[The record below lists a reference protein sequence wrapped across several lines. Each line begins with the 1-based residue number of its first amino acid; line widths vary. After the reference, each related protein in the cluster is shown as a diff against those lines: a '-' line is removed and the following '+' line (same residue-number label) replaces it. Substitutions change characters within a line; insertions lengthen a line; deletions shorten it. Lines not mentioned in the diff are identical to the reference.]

1 MHSTS
6 SDTRDFILMAGPD
19 GPRLPAVPALD
30 GLRGLAVAAVVLY
43 HAEFT
48 VMIGGYL
55 GVSTFF
61 TLSGFLITTLLI
73 NESAR
78 NGTVALREFWGR
90 RFRRLMP
97 ASLATLALVSTLFAW
112 LVATADQRATMPGDV
127 LSSLFNVAN
136 WHFIREGASY
146 GDLFVAPSP
155 VLHFWSLA
163 IEEQFYLIF
172 PLVLVGLWKLTKARS
187 RVLGLALGAL
197 AVCSISLPWIFTMS
211 KDRIYFGTDTRAAE
225 LLLGAVLAVLLSRK
239 PVRRKLALV
248 PKWRVG
254 LALLGAACLAVQVY
268 WWWTLPQATDWLY
281 KGGFALYATMSCVV
295 IASLAL
301 PRSPLRAA
309 FSVGWLRWLGLR
321 SYGIYLAHWP
331 IFLVVRQELPSWGRL
346 AQAVLAISC
355 SLAVAEISYRFLEQP
370 VRLRRWPSRERSLA
384 VAGSAMV
391 VVALCALIPWPID
404 ESARSTD
411 FESALD
417 DFNSR
422 SAATA
427 SRPTTTQPPAAVPQ
441 PPAIANV
448 DTFGDSTALLM
459 AMGMGTAA
467 AESGKQAGL
476 VDDIGGDVELGC
488 GVSRF
493 DMLRVEFDSVVTDQ
507 CRSWPE
513 RWSQKV
519 AANHPDIAQLITG
532 AWEVPDVRLPGST
545 TWSSL
550 GDPAV
555 DEFVRSEL
563 TTAVDL
569 LAADGAMVLL
579 VLWPEY
585 GQWAQ
590 EGKTEALQR
599 QADPARMR
607 RLHELMREV
616 AASRPATVRILD
628 LPAFLGPERLADQTL
643 RTDGLHIKA
652 EQTAELYANGL
663 SDEIYSIY
671 SDWWLQNKAV
681 PASGG

>member
-1 MHSTS
+1 
-6 SDTRDFILMAGPD
+6 MAGPD

-43 HAEFT
+43 HAEFK

-78 NGTVALREFWGR
+78 NGSVALGAFWGR
-90 RFRRLMP
+90 RFRRLLP
-97 ASLATLALVSTLFAW
+97 ASLATLALVATLFAW
-112 LVATADQRATMPGDV
+112 LVATADQRATMQGDIIASV
-127 LSSLFNVAN
+127 FNVAN
-136 WHFIREGASY
+136 WHFIFEGASY

-163 IEEQFYLIF
+163 IEEQFYLVF
-172 PLVLVGLWKLTKARS
+172 PVLLVVLWRVSKARS
-187 RVLGLALGAL
+187 RVIGLTLAALALCSAAL
-197 AVCSISLPWIFTMS
+197 PFVFTMS

-225 LLLGAVLAVLLSRK
+225 LLLGGVLAVVLSRE

-248 PKWRVG
+248 AHWRVG
-254 LALLGAACLAVQVY
+254 LGVLGAALLSLQIY
-268 WWWTLPQATDWLY
+268 WWWTLPQASAWLY
-281 KGGFALYATMSCVV
+281 RGGFALYGLMSCVV

-309 FSVGWLRWLGLR
+309 FSMGWLRWLGLR

-346 AQAVLAISC
+346 PQAVLAISC
-355 SLAVAEISYRFLEQP
+355 SLAVAEISFRFLEQP
-370 VRLRRWPSRERSLA
+370 VRLQHWPSRDWAVR

-391 VVALCALIPWPID
+391 VVALLALIPWPID
-404 ESARSTD
+404 EAARSTD

-417 DFNSR
+417 EFNAR
-422 SAATA
+422 AAATA
-427 SRPTTTQPPAAVPQ
+427 SRSTTTQPPAEIPQ
-441 PPAIANV
+441 PPAVATV

-459 AMGMGTAA
+459 VMGLATADA
-467 AESGKQAGL
+467 ASTKSTGR
-476 VDDIGGDVELGC
+476 VSDIGGDVQLGC

-493 DMLRVEFDSVVTDQ
+493 DMLRVEPDTVLADR
-507 CRSWPE
+507 CRAWPE
-513 RWSQKV
+513 TWSQAV
-519 AANHPDIAQLITG
+519 AANDPDIAQLITG

-555 DEFVRSEL
+555 DEFVRTEL
-563 TTAVDL
+563 TTAVDV
-569 LAADGAMVLL
+569 LAAEGAMVLL

-585 GQWAQ
+585 GQWAL
-590 EGKTEALQR
+590 EGKSEAQQK

-616 AASRPATVRILD
+616 AASRPATVRVLD
-628 LPAFLGPERLADQTL
+628 LPEFLGPDRLADPKL
-643 RTDGLHIKA
+643 RADGLHIKV
-652 EQTAELYANGL
+652 EETTELYANGL

-671 SDWWLQNKAV
+671 RDWWLQNKAE
-681 PASGG
+681 PSSGG

>member
-1 MHSTS
+1 
-6 SDTRDFILMAGPD
+6 MAGAD
-19 GPRLPAVPALD
+19 GPRLPPVPALD
-30 GLRGLAVAAVVLY
+30 GLRGLAVASVVLY
-43 HAEFT
+43 HAEFN
-48 VMIGGYL
+48 VMIGGFL

-78 NGTVALREFWGR
+78 NGTVALRQFWGR
-90 RFRRLMP
+90 RFRRLLP
-97 ASLATLALVSTLFAW
+97 ASLVTLGLVATLFAW
-112 LVATADQRATMPGDV
+112 LVATADQRANMPGDI
-127 LSSLFNVAN
+127 LSSLFDVAN

-163 IEEQFYLIF
+163 IEEQFYLFF
-172 PLVLVGLWKLTKARS
+172 PLLLVGLWRVSRARFQ
-187 RVLGLALGAL
+187 VLGLSLAAL
-197 AVCSISLPWIFTMS
+197 ALCSAALPWIFTMS

-225 LLLGAVLAVLLSRK
+225 LLLGAVLAVLLSRLS
-239 PVRRKLALV
+239 VRRKLALV

-254 LALLGAACLAVQVY
+254 LALLGSACLAVQVY

-346 AQAVLAISC
+346 PQAVLAISC
-355 SLAVAEISYRFLEQP
+355 SLAVAEVSYRLLEQP
-370 VRLRRWPSRERSLA
+370 VRLQRWPSRERSLR
-384 VAGSAMV
+384 VAGLAMV
-391 VVALCALIPWPID
+391 VVALCGLIPWPID
-404 ESARSTD
+404 DTERSTD
-411 FESALD
+411 FESALE
-417 DFNSR
+417 DFNER

-427 SRPTTTQPPAAVPQ
+427 SRPSTSAPPVAAPQ

-448 DTFGDSTALLM
+448 NTFGDSTALLM
-459 AMGMGTAA
+459 AMGMGDAD
-467 AESGKQAGL
+467 AESSKQTGRVA
-476 VDDIGGDVELGC
+476 DIGGDVELGC

-493 DMLRVEFDSVVTDQ
+493 DMLRVDPDTALADQ

-513 RWSQKV
+513 RWSQVV

-532 AWEVPDVRLPGST
+532 AWEVPDVLLPGST
-545 TWSSL
+545 TWSSV

-555 DEFVRSEL
+555 DDFVRSEL
-563 TTAVDL
+563 TTAVDV

-590 EGKTEALQR
+590 EGKSEPLQR
-599 QADPARMR
+599 QADPVRMR

-643 RTDGLHIKA
+643 RTDGLHIKT
-652 EQTAELYANGL
+652 EQTQELYANGL

-671 SDWWLQNKAV
+671 SDWWRQNKAV
-681 PASGG
+681 PVSGG